1 MVKKAQKL
9 TLAEFLPYQLSIT
22 SNAVSD
28 LIARAYRGRFALKI
42 PEWRVMAVLGEVA
55 SATQRDLGAATA
67 MDKVTVNRAS
77 KALEDRGL
85 IGRAPNAADGRSHH
99 LALTGD
105 GPRTLRTDR
114 ADGALGRSRAA
125 GQRGG
130 KGVGS
135 DAGQVAGK
143 GGRTRMIS
151 LILKCIM
158 ADISPL
164 TLAKCSANVPY

>member
-1 MVKKAQKL
+1 MAKAAQKL

-42 PEWRVMAVLGEVA
+42 PEWRLMAVLGERA
-55 SATQRDLGAATA
+55 SATQRELVAATA

-99 LALTGD
+99 LALTDTGRELYEQIVPLALSVEAELEKIL
-105 GPRTLRTDR
+105 GSGEAKALEQMLAQLRAR
-114 ADGALGRSRAA
+114 
-125 GQRGG
+125 
-130 KGVGS
+130 
-135 DAGQVAGK
+135 VAE
-143 GGRTRMIS
+143 
-151 LILKCIM
+151 LE
-158 ADISPL
+158 
-164 TLAKCSANVPY
+164 

>member
-1 MVKKAQKL
+1 MAKTGQKL

-42 PEWRVMAVLGEVA
+42 PEWRLMAVLGERA
-55 SATQRDLGAATA
+55 SATQRALCEATA

-99 LALTGD
+99 LALTDTGRELYEQIVPLALSVEAELEKIL
-105 GPRTLRTDR
+105 GSGEAKALEAMLAQLRAR
-114 ADGALGRSRAA
+114 VSELE
-125 GQRGG
+125 
-130 KGVGS
+130 
-135 DAGQVAGK
+135 
-143 GGRTRMIS
+143 
-151 LILKCIM
+151 
-158 ADISPL
+158 
-164 TLAKCSANVPY
+164 

>member
-1 MVKKAQKL
+1 MAKAAQKL

-42 PEWRVMAVLGEVA
+42 PEWRLMAVLGERA
-55 SATQRDLGAATA
+55 SATQRELVAATA

-99 LALTGD
+99 LALTPVGRELYEQIVPLALSVE
-105 GPRTLRTDR
+105 GELEKTLDP
-114 ADGALGRSRAA
+114 DEAA
-125 GQRGG
+125 
-130 KGVGS
+130 
-135 DAGQVAGK
+135 
-143 GGRTRMIS
+143 
-151 LILKCIM
+151 ILVRIM
-158 ADISPL
+158 AKLRATAASLEEDFD
-164 TLAKCSANVPY
+164 